1 MSEFR
6 VVFCTI
12 DTIERAKQ
20 LAHEL
25 VKNRLA
31 ACVNIIPRGT
41 SIYEWKGEIVED
53 KEFLLIIKT
62 KATLYSKLETKIKE
76 LHPYE
81 VPEIVSLN
89 LEEGSKDYLDWI
101 KDNTL

>member
-31 ACVNIIPRGT
+31 ACVNIISRGT

-53 KEFLLIIKT
+53 NEFLLIIKT
-62 KATLYSKLETKIKE
+62 KATLYSKLEAKIKE

>member
-20 LAHEL
+20 LALEL

-81 VPEIVSLN
+81 VPEIVSLD